1 MYSQTKRNNK
11 IAIIVPLMILL
22 LVTSA
27 VSHAKSSSND
37 EKTCLAQVIYQEAR
51 GESQSGKL
59 AVAKIVLN
67 RKNHK
72 KFPKTICTVVNQ
84 INYAGKKKYCQ
95 FSWIC
100 NKQKIDISSNSW
112 EDSLSLS
119 HAIISNKVSLPKF
132 GPDVLFFRSTS
143 SRQSFGRGY
152 RLVSVMGHAKFYEK
166 HFSS

>member
-1 MYSQTKRNNK
+1 MT
-11 IAIIVPLMILL
+11 IIVPIMILL
-22 LVTSA
+22 LASPTISY
-27 VSHAKSSSND
+27 AKNSLSN

-51 GESQSGKL
+51 GETQAGKL

-84 INYAGKKKYCQ
+84 INYAGVKKYCQ
-95 FSWIC
+95 FSWVC
-100 NKQKIDISSNSW
+100 NKQRIDTSSDSW

-132 GPDVLFFRSTS
+132 GPNVLFFRSTS
-143 SRQSFGRGY
+143 SRQSFGKGY
-152 RLVSVMGHAKFYEK
+152 RLVSVLGHAKFYEK
-166 HFSS
+166 NII